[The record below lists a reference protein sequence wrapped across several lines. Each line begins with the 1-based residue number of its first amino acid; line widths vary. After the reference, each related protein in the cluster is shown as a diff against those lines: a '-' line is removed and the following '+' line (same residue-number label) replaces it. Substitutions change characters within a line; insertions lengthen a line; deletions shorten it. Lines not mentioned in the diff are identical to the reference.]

1 VVTVIGLQFGSL
13 LAGTV
18 ITEFVF
24 ARRGIGQLLVGAP
37 QARDFPIAQACVLF
51 IAMSYVLVNLG
62 VDVLYGV
69 LDPRIG
75 YE

>member
-1 VVTVIGLQFGSL
+1 MRLPQ
-13 LAGTV
+13 
-18 ITEFVF
+18 
-24 ARRGIGQLLVGAP
+24 GIGQLLVKAL